1 MWHGKPT
8 LRLLTV
14 LLPAILF
21 SVVAPAFGQTVS
33 GKLAGAPR
41 WSGEIRLAE
50 TVVVPPGVTLKITPG
65 TRIRAERANA
75 VLMIN
80 GTLDARGT
88 EKAPIV
94 FSGPA
99 GWEGISFFE
108 AAEGGILEQVRID
121 HAAVAVSS
129 IAAKFVLRGCRF
141 TGNGTAVK
149 LLRESYPLIE
159 DCRFADNDIAIDN
172 EMKSVATVRGSHFSG
187 HKKSA
192 IVASHGS
199 RGAIT
204 GNRFEKNRQAV
215 ALVQKY
221 PDPVENN
228 DFIDNGVG
236 IFCNQTQNTPAI
248 RHNRFEKNETA
259 LINFSFAYPAV
270 EHNFFTDNGT
280 AVRNDQFASPKIFR
294 NLFRGNG
301 TALFN
306 DRKSDPEVTRNQ
318 FEKND
323 LVLFCDHSSYPLFRE
338 NNLLGNPQAVRLG
351 IFQSA
356 DWEARSGSKKIV
368 QEKARQ
374 LNSRNPLIERIPSD
388 FRDRVEV
395 AGNWWGEDM
404 PRLRQAREE
413 TNLDLFHDR
422 LDQPTVTYEG
432 YGDEAYRLDRVVFQP
447 VLDQA
452 VADTLPEAQP

>member
-1 MWHGKPT
+1 MWTGKPT
-8 LRLLTV
+8 LSLSLL
-14 LLPAILF
+14 LLFLL
-21 SVVAPAFGQTVS
+21 VAPAFGETVS

-41 WSGEIRLAE
+41 WSGEIRLADSV
-50 TVVVPPGVTLKITPG
+50 TVPAGVTLIIAPG

-75 VLMIN
+75 VLTVN
-80 GTLDARGT
+80 GSLDARGT

-99 GWEGISFFE
+99 GWEGIAFFE
-108 AAEGGILEQVRID
+108 TADGGVLEQVRID
-121 HAAVAVSS
+121 NAAVAVSS

-141 TGNGTAVK
+141 TDNGTAVK
-149 LLRESYPLIE
+149 LLRESFPLIE
-159 DCRFADNDIAIDN
+159 DCRFENNDIAIDN
-172 EMKSVATVRGSHFSG
+172 EMKSVATVRGNHFKG

-199 RGAIT
+199 RGPIT
-204 GNRFEKNRQAV
+204 GNRFEKNKQAI

-228 DFIDNGVG
+228 VFIDNGVG
-236 IFCNQTQNTPAI
+236 IFCNQTQNTPMI
-248 RHNRFEKNETA
+248 RRNRFEKNESA

-270 EHNFFTDNGT
+270 EHNEFIGNGT

-294 NLFRGNG
+294 NLFRENG

-306 DRKSDPEVTRNQ
+306 DRKSAPEVTRNQ

-323 LVLFCDHSSYPLFRE
+323 LVLFCDHSSYPLFRD
-338 NNLLGNPQAVRLG
+338 NNLIGNPRAVELG

-356 DWEARSGSKKIV
+356 DWEARAGSKKIV
-368 QEKARQ
+368 QEKAQQ

-388 FRDRVEV
+388 FRDLVEV
-395 AGNWWGEDM
+395 AGNWWGEDTK
-404 PRLRQAREE
+404 RLRQASEE
-413 TNLDLFHDR
+413 ANLDLFHDR
-422 LDQPTVTYEG
+422 FDQPTVTYEG
-432 YGDEAYRLDRVVFQP
+432 YGDETYRLDRVIFSP
-447 VLDQA
+447 VLDQP